1 MNDPDNNDEFCIV
14 LNIPNVLTL
23 IRFFAIAPL
32 GIMISRWPEYRVA
45 TFIVFLAIWA
55 TDFLDGFIARRFDMM
70 TEFGKLF
77 DPFVDKVFQ
86 VVTVIMMS
94 SVNLIPIWVPLYYVI
109 REFLMLF
116 ASTLLLTK
124 LKVVV
129 YANIIG
135 KISTFLFVVAVT
147 VMFLVP
153 QGDGWVRQVAFIP
166 AVTCSAIATIHYG
179 ITQFFP
185 GKQKDNA

>member
-94 SVNLIPIWVPLYYVI
+94 SVNLIPIWEI
-109 REFLMLF
+109 GRASCRER
-116 ASTLLLTK
+116 
-124 LKVVV
+124 V
-129 YANIIG
+129 
-135 KISTFLFVVAVT
+135 
-147 VMFLVP
+147 
-153 QGDGWVRQVAFIP
+153 
-166 AVTCSAIATIHYG
+166 
-179 ITQFFP
+179 
-185 GKQKDNA
+185 